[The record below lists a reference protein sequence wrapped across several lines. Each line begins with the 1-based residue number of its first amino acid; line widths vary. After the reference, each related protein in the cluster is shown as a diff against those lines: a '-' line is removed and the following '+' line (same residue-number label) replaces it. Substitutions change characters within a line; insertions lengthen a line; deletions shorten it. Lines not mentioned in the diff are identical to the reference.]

1 MTNLADLIPALRRE
15 VSPPGEDLFPNAS
28 DDDFLGYL
36 LDGAWEAKLDGFLAD
51 YTLDNNTYTV
61 TPDLP
66 DFYKYLIVLWAGVRI
81 TRTRLSNLRTS
92 QKSVAGPVSF
102 EYSNSAMVLSAVLKE
117 IMEKKKRL
125 IELSYRITDVT
136 MIDGYFQRDFNDV
149 HFIRPDF

>member
-51 YTLDNNTYTV
+51 YTVDNTNYTV
-61 TPDLP
+61 APDLP

-102 EYSNSAMVLSAVLKE
+102 EYNNSAMVLSAVLKE
-117 IMEKKKRL
+117 IMDKKKRL